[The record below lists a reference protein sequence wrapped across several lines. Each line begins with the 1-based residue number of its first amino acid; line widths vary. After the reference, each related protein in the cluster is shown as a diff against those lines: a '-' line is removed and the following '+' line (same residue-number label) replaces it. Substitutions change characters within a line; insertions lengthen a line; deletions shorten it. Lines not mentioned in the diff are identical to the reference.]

1 MLTGII
7 VVWIITAVGLAIVTW
22 IVPGVK
28 VSSISGLF
36 WAAFVLGLVNAFIRP
51 LLWLL
56 TLPLTVL
63 TFGLFALFVNAFT
76 LWLTSKMVS
85 GFEINHF
92 GSALLAAMLM
102 ALLGVVGFVLFSWM
116 MSGDV
121 HWTIQTV
128 SLARYQVLF
137 SIA

>member
-1 MLTGII
+1 MLTGIFF
-7 VVWIITAVGLAIVTW
+7 VWIITAVGLAIVTW

-85 GFEINHF
+85 NFEINHF
-92 GSALLAAMLM
+92 GSALLAALLM
-102 ALLGVVGFVLFSWM
+102 ALLGVIGFILFNWM
-116 MSGDV
+116 MLGEV
-121 HWTIQTV
+121 HWTVQT
-128 SLARYQVLF
+128 SSPMRY
-137 SIA
+137 